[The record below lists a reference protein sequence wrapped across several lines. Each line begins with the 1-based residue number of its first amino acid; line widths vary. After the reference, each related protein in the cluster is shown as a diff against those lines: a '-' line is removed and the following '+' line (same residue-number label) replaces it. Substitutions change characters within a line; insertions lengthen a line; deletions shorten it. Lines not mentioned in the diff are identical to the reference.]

1 MHIVKVHSYRQLLSS
16 VRSGNKHAIV
26 QFTSPTCPA
35 SNNLKAR
42 LAQRRDLNIDVF
54 DVEYEKNKPIGA
66 LFDVKYLPCAVLV
79 EHGMP
84 VARAN
89 GLFEID
95 TFLDTV
101 EDAVFHDRNPFE

>member
-1 MHIVKVHSYRQLLSS
+1 MHIIQVRSYRQLLSN

-26 QFTSPTCPA
+26 QFTSIGCPA

-42 LAQRRDLNIDVF
+42 LAKRQYLNIDVF
-54 DVEYEKNKPIGA
+54 DIEYYKNKPIGA
-66 LFDVKYLPCAVLV
+66 LFDVKYLPCAILV

-89 GLFEID
+89 GLFEMDKFIEVVED
-95 TFLDTV
+95 VVFLDK
-101 EDAVFHDRNPFE
+101 NPFE